1 MTRQENGNSNSFHPS
16 QKLLEARRKK
26 LIERSILLSSVVA
39 VCVSGRIFYVDFIF
53 HNKVTLLEAI
63 RNSVGIFLGVFAF
76 IASALISGGK
86 SNYRG
91 GENVS
96 PWFAWLIAGSCVV
109 FWIGAF
115 WFGTLYPGGF
125 IAVGA
130 WTFVLLSV
138 WGVKHMAARGE
149 A

>member
-1 MTRQENGNSNSFHPS
+1 MNRQENGNSNPYHPS

-26 LIERSILLSSVVA
+26 LIERSILFSSIVA

-53 HNKVTLLEAI
+53 HHKVTLLEAI
-63 RNSVGIFLGVFAF
+63 RNSIGIFLGVFAF
-76 IASALISGGK
+76 IAAALISGGK

-130 WTFVLLSV
+130 WTFALLAV
-138 WGVKHMAARGE
+138 WAVTLRKKA
-149 A
+149 